1 MAEVYGVKPKRFTR
15 EWWPYFWMY
24 YKWHTIGIVAAAACI
39 ISFAVQCATKP
50 KYDLALTFAG
60 GNAWKSGA
68 TDALRDALSE
78 SIEDADGNGQKNLLI
93 ETVIMDRSGT
103 DLQLNYD
110 LQVKVDIMTGEDIY
124 NLYMFDAEEAEL
136 MLGRNNGEDA
146 PLLFMP
152 VSEWAEKEYDEEHL
166 FIRDGVAYGVSAEGS
181 ELLESCGV
189 TTDGLYIFVRNPKG
203 KSELGAISNKS
214 AVTVANKIL
223 E

>member
-1 MAEVYGVKPKRFTR
+1 MAEVYGVKPKKFTR

-39 ISFAVQCATKP
+39 ISFVVQCATKP

-60 GNAWKSGA
+60 GAAWKSGA
-68 TDALRDALSE
+68 ADALRDALSE
-78 SIEDADGNGQKNLLI
+78 NIEDADGNGQKNLLI
-93 ETVIMDRSGT
+93 ETVVMDRSGT
-103 DLQLNYD
+103 DVQMNYD

-136 MLGRNNGEDA
+136 MLGRSDGESA

-152 VSEWAEKEYDEEHL
+152 VAEWAEKEYDEDRL
-166 FIRDGVAYGVSAEGS
+166 LIRDGVAYGVSVEDS
-181 ELLESCGV
+181 ELLKSCGV
-189 TTDGLYIFVRNPKG
+189 TTKGLYILVRNPKDG
-203 KSELGAISNKS
+203 NELSAISNKS
-214 AVTVANKIL
+214 AVKVANKIL